1 MLDLGLPDLDGL
13 EVVRRI
19 RSWREVPVIVLSAT
33 ALEDRKVAALDAGAN
48 DYVTKPFG
56 MAELEA
62 RIRTA
67 LRHAAP
73 PAAPEDGMLGVGPD
87 RARPRALPGHVDGE
101 PVELT
106 AKEFELLA
114 FLARH
119 AGKTCTHQMVL
130 RQVWGD
136 SYGDEAEYLR
146 VYIYRL
152 RKKLGEKG
160 GLCCAR
166 RPASVTAFQP
176 AERCPAPPAPLF
188 IHTASEPG
196 SHPVHA
202 GGHNLSAW
210 LISSQ
215 CSASSLFALAMLG
228 LDLGLGAGM
237 TAAKAILLGGVRP
250 GVHLPG
256 RRHVQA
262 REVLD
267 GLLPGP
273 SSSWWSPW
281 GSPGGTWVRTWP
293 PCSRAASTSWAGPS
307 GPSTGCSA
315 PAPRTSRPGSATP
328 APW

>member
-1 MLDLGLPDLDGL
+1 MARVLAIDDDKALLRALRLALSAKGHEVLVAATAEEGLSGLALRSPDVVVLDLGLPDLDGL

-19 RSWREVPVIVLSAT
+19 RSWSEVPVIVLSAT

-67 LRHAAP
+67 LRHAQP
-73 PAAPEDGMLGVGPD
+73 VGPD
-87 RARPRALPGHVDGE
+87 DGTLQVGPLKLDMVHYQAAVDGE

-136 SYGDEAEYLR
+136 TYGDEADYLR

-160 GLCCAR
+160 GPMLR
-166 RPASVTAFQP
+166 TS
-176 AERCPAPPAPLF
+176 
-188 IHTASEPG
+188 PG
-196 SHPVHA
+196 I
-202 GGHNLSAW
+202 GYCLSA
-210 LISSQ
+210 
-215 CSASSLFALAMLG
+215 G
-228 LDLGLGAGM
+228 
-237 TAAKAILLGGVRP
+237 
-250 GVHLPG
+250 
-256 RRHVQA
+256 
-262 REVLD
+262 
-267 GLLPGP
+267 
-273 SSSWWSPW
+273 
-281 GSPGGTWVRTWP
+281 
-293 PCSRAASTSWAGPS
+293 
-307 GPSTGCSA
+307 
-315 PAPRTSRPGSATP
+315 
-328 APW
+328 